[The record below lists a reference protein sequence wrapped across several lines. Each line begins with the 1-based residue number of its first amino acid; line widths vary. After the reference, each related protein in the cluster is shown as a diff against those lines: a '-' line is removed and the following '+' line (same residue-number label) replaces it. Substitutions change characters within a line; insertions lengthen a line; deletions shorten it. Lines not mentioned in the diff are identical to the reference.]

1 MKIKNAI
8 AQSKFQYLVREA
20 NHIFAPEP
28 YNLLY
33 VVKIECKKNTRKV
46 KVKKIRF
53 SNIETFYGMR
63 EPFNLTVRISDSNTA
78 SVPNNTDDAQQ

>member
-1 MKIKNAI
+1 M
-8 AQSKFQYLVREA
+8 Q
-20 NHIFAPEP
+20 
-28 YNLLY
+28 
-33 VVKIECKKNTRKV
+33 KNTRKV